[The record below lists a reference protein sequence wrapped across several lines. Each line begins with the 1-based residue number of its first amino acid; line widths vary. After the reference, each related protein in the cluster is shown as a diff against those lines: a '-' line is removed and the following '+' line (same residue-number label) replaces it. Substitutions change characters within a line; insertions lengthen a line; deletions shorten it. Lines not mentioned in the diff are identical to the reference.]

1 MATQQ
6 RIVVPFAGHR
16 IGEGVSANTLERV
29 GTGLV
34 AESEGEDA
42 LAGGQTAEF
51 KFRMVTSQSS
61 LEEELKI
68 GVGVDA
74 RYGLFSGSARFDFAK
89 SSSVDSKSTY
99 ILATCTVKNAL
110 RAGEN
115 FHPTDAALQLIEAE
129 DKDGFHGAF
138 GTRFVQALRTGG
150 ELLVL
155 VRITSSKIE
164 HQSRI
169 AAKLHAAYQGLAAS
183 ADFKVA
189 FDQAKSDT
197 SSHTEVDITSA
208 QVGGQGLDIQFVGAD
223 ADKIR
228 EQMNVFAQAVHQNPV
243 AYEAELLSYDALA
256 LPFPSE
262 DELEDKRAV
271 LEDCLVQK
279 QRYWSILADL
289 RLAQSNTANQLFSAL
304 PPQEE
309 LISLTA
315 RFSSLLNALMEHA
328 RKVASGAIEPALF
341 VAQDEPARPVLKRRS
356 STNFGV
362 WWTRRD
368 DPTLLADERFIVHS
382 IGQEVGHD
390 LSVSILDATPDAM
403 ERGSTMIER
412 LDLFDGDL
420 DTIKRLPTILDA
432 PLRKLSFNRNRV
444 ESLEGVEQFPGL
456 ESIGCHGNRISD
468 LAPVAGLGGLTSLF
482 VIDNEIADLDPI
494 AALGKLEDLHL
505 GGNQISSLEPLRSL
519 ERLRNLTLANGEAA
533 QVADGVVVR
542 PFRFL
547 DNPID
552 DASALNELPLLANV
566 LTKSDELFIN
576 VADFDDLAAV
586 ASGTA
591 RRLGRSNRFDLTPDG
606 GGTALRL
613 ILATFLHLPGA
624 GADAV
629 LVSAFAPSLLAVAV
643 TFADPADPTRTMRI
657 GEIKARLDAEPALGF
672 GVALLVG
679 GDREL
684 VFEADAV

>member
-1 MATQQ
+1 MSDRAATVGAGWLGACSHAEHATPHLRMASPACDRERENGASIAPGTSAIRAGAGRVLDLAALGHRPTCGSPMLSDIQVRRRLSFITLPRRFALALSYCSTTARRNGVVDMATQQ

-29 GTGLV
+29 GTGVV

-110 RAGEN
+110 RAGAN
-115 FHPTDAALQLIEAE
+115 FQPTDAAKQLIDAA

-155 VRITSSKIE
+155 VRITSSKVE

-183 ADFKVA
+183 ADFKA
-189 FDQAKSDT
+189 SFDLAKSDT

-262 DELEDKRAV
+262 DELEDKRDI

-289 RLAQSNTANQLFSAL
+289 RLAQSNTANQLFSGSAAPGGADLADRPLFLAAQRADGPCPEGRQRSDRTGAVRRPGRAGAAL
-304 PPQEE
+304 PETTQ
-309 LISLTA
+309 LDQLRRVVDTT
-315 RFSSLLNALMEHA
+315 
-328 RKVASGAIEPALF
+328 
-341 VAQDEPARPVLKRRS
+341 RRS
-356 STNFGV
+356 DAARGRTLHRAL
-362 WWTRRD
+362 RR
-368 DPTLLADERFIVHS
+368 PGGRPES
-382 IGQEVGHD
+382 VG
-390 LSVSILDATPDAM
+390 
-403 ERGSTMIER
+403 
-412 LDLFDGDL
+412 
-420 DTIKRLPTILDA
+420 
-432 PLRKLSFNRNRV
+432 
-444 ESLEGVEQFPGL
+444 
-456 ESIGCHGNRISD
+456 
-468 LAPVAGLGGLTSLF
+468 
-482 VIDNEIADLDPI
+482 LDP
-494 AALGKLEDLHL
+494 
-505 GGNQISSLEPLRSL
+505 
-519 ERLRNLTLANGEAA
+519 
-533 QVADGVVVR
+533 
-542 PFRFL
+542 
-547 DNPID
+547 
-552 DASALNELPLLANV
+552 
-566 LTKSDELFIN
+566 
-576 VADFDDLAAV
+576 
-586 ASGTA
+586 
-591 RRLGRSNRFDLTPDG
+591 RRHS
-606 GGTALRL
+606 
-613 ILATFLHLPGA
+613 
-624 GADAV
+624 
-629 LVSAFAPSLLAVAV
+629 
-643 TFADPADPTRTMRI
+643 
-657 GEIKARLDAEPALGF
+657 
-672 GVALLVG
+672 
-679 GDREL
+679 
-684 VFEADAV
+684 